1 MVIQSDVILTTVLSL
16 NDWVMKISVCLC
28 QKSFEMGKHNHITR
42 VLWILVCP
50 LILIFTT
57 ENLSLAQSSV
67 NYQLINSVADQGG
80 VPSQSSNHEVIDAVG
95 QPSPLGVSSSTN
107 YNISSGFF
115 SGRVANQ
122 STSSESDIPGLY
134 KEFQLYQNYPNPF
147 NTETTIRFALP
158 EAGQVKLEIYNI
170 LGKQI
175 ATLFDEYRSPG
186 FYHESYNGS
195 SLSPGVYLYKIQTQQ
210 FQDVKLMNR
219 IE

>member
-1 MVIQSDVILTTVLSL
+1 
-16 NDWVMKISVCLC
+16 MK
-28 QKSFEMGKHNHITR
+28 MHIYRTR
-42 VLWILVCP
+42 IIWMLVCP
-50 LILIFTT
+50 LLLMFTIEDT
-57 ENLSLAQSSV
+57 SLAQSSV
-67 NYQLINSVADQGG
+67 NYQLVNSVADQGG
-80 VPSQSSNHEVIDAVG
+80 ASSQSSNHEVVDAVG
-95 QPSPLGVSSSTN
+95 QPSPVAVSSSTN
-107 YNISSGFF
+107 YIVTSGFF

-122 STSSESDIPGLY
+122 STSNKSDIPGLY
-134 KEFQLYQNYPNPF
+134 EEFQLFQNYPNPF

-186 FYHESYNGS
+186 IYYVSYNGS

-210 FQDVKLMNR
+210 FQDVKMMNR